1 MMITEQCGFVDR
13 RIETFDPETLL
24 EVIRDGRFEHRLL
37 AGGGFEIRHRRI
49 VFGNSSVDCG
59 DYSPA
64 FSVHGQFSQD
74 QVCLGF
80 TPYVERP
87 AWCNGYYIGRGEIL
101 CFSEGAELQ
110 FRNAPRTSWQVVL
123 LDRKELQEIA
133 TILTGQQLELPEK
146 GTSNFKVR
154 DEARGVS
161 SVIELALTDLSN
173 PETLAGPGANNL
185 CEEIVNEFVRA
196 IASTDDLSGRSLTGF
211 AGYRYGAMR
220 RAEEYIKEHMDRP
233 FSSRALCEAT
243 HMSERSIEMLF
254 KEVYG
259 ISPRSWSQLAR
270 LNAARQELLRADVR
284 TVSVTAVATRWGF
297 YHFGRFSA
305 AYRRL
310 FREVPSAT
318 ILNRRRRVVVPGTAL
333 QAFGR
338 SGTNSGSLALGT

>member
-1 MMITEQCGFVDR
+1 MLITEQCGFVDR

-24 EVIRDGRFEHRLL
+24 EVIRDGRFDHRLL
-37 AGGGFEIRHRRI
+37 EGGRFDVRHRRI

-64 FSVHGQFSQD
+64 FAVNGQFSEH

-80 TPYVERP
+80 TPSIEKP
-87 AWCNGYYIGRGEIL
+87 AWCNGFSIGRGEIL
-101 CFSEGAELQ
+101 CFAEGTELQ
-110 FRNAPRTSWQVVL
+110 FRNAPRTTWQVILV
-123 LDRKELQEIA
+123 DRKELQEIA
-133 TILTGQQLELPEK
+133 MILTGQHLELPKK
-146 GTSNFKVR
+146 GTTNFKVL

-161 SVIELALTDLSN
+161 SAIELALTDLSN
-173 PETLAGPGANNL
+173 PETLASPAATSL

-196 IASTDDLSGRSLTGF
+196 IASTDDTSGRSLTGF

-220 RAEEYIKEHMDRP
+220 RAEDYLREHMDKP
-233 FSSRALCEAT
+233 FSSRALCQAT

-259 ISPRSWSQLAR
+259 ISPRTWSQLAR
-270 LNAARQELLRADVR
+270 LNAARQELLRADAR
-284 TVSVTAVATRWGF
+284 TVGVTAVATRWGF

-310 FREVPSAT
+310 FGEVPSAT
-318 ILNRRRRVVVPGTAL
+318 ILNRRRRAIVRGTAVE
-333 QAFGR
+333 AVG
-338 SGTNSGSLALGT
+338 

>member
-1 MMITEQCGFVDR
+1 MLITEQCDFVDR

-24 EVIRDGRFEHRLL
+24 EVIRDGRFDHRLL
-37 AGGGFEIRHRRI
+37 EGGSFEIRHRRV
-49 VFGNSSVDCG
+49 VFGNSSLDRG

-64 FSVHGQFSQD
+64 FAVNGQFSEH

-80 TPYVERP
+80 TPRIEKP
-87 AWCNGYYIGRGEIL
+87 AWCNGFNIGKGEIM
-101 CFSEGAELQ
+101 CFAEGAELQ
-110 FRNAPRTSWQVVL
+110 FRNAPNTTWQVILV
-123 LDRKELQEIA
+123 DRKELQEIA
-133 TILTGQQLELPEK
+133 MILTDQPLELPEK
-146 GTSNFKVR
+146 GTADFKVH

-161 SVIELALTDLSN
+161 SAIEVALTDLSN
-173 PETLAGPGANNL
+173 PETLASPAANSL

-196 IASTDDLSGRSLTGF
+196 IANTGDLSGRSLTGF

-220 RAEEYIKEHMDRP
+220 RAEEYLREHMDRP
-233 FSSRALCEAT
+233 FSSRSLCQAT

-259 ISPRSWSQLAR
+259 ISPRTWSQLAR

-284 TVSVTAVATRWGF
+284 IVSVTAVATRWGF

-310 FREVPSAT
+310 FGEVPSAT
-318 ILNRRRRVVVPGTAL
+318 IHNRRRRTLVQGAAL
-333 QAFGR
+333 QP
-338 SGTNSGSLALGT
+338 LG

>member
-1 MMITEQCGFVDR
+1 MLITEQCDFVDR

-24 EVIRDGRFEHRLL
+24 EVIRDGRFDHRLL
-37 AGGGFEIRHRRI
+37 EGGSFEIRHRRV
-49 VFGNSSVDCG
+49 VFGNSSLDCG

-64 FSVHGQFSQD
+64 FAVNGQFSEH

-80 TPYVERP
+80 TPRIEKP
-87 AWCNGYYIGRGEIL
+87 AWCNGFNLGRGEIM
-101 CFSEGAELQ
+101 CFTEGTELQ
-110 FRNAPRTSWQVVL
+110 FRNAPNTSWQVILV
-123 LDRKELQEIA
+123 DRKELQEIA
-133 TILTGQQLELPEK
+133 MILTGQHLELPEK
-146 GTSNFKVR
+146 GAANFRTR
-154 DEARGVS
+154 DEAR
-161 SVIELALTDLSN
+161 SVASTIQSALADLNNS
-173 PETLAGPGANNL
+173 ETLASPAANNL

-220 RAEEYIKEHMDRP
+220 RAEEYLREHMDRP
-233 FSSRALCEAT
+233 FSSRALCQAT

-259 ISPRSWSQLAR
+259 ISPRTWSQLAR

-284 TVSVTAVATRWGF
+284 VVSVTAVATRWGF

-310 FREVPSAT
+310 FGEVPSAT
-318 ILNRRRRVVVPGTAL
+318 ILNRRRRPIIQGTGL
-333 QAFGR
+333 Q
-338 SGTNSGSLALGT
+338 LAR